1 MTKDQI
7 NRVQF
12 EGFEWIDFCNPAN
25 KILKEFAEANK
36 LNYFQVQ
43 DALQVGHLPKYE
55 IHENYKFIIMR
66 AFSAK
71 MQQRVTNINE
81 LSNKIA
87 FFYNHEKIITIHRT
101 HFSFLDKPAAA
112 DSPEHLMLMIVE
124 QMVRTYDPPARFLAE
139 ELDKMEQ
146 VIFLGRFGRVS
157 LEELY
162 YHKAHSRI
170 SRKLLHFTNH
180 VLSQISVTENH
191 TPYLQSI
198 KEGVQELMLAYEEVT
213 DDSFNLLNTYLSVGA
228 QKNNDTMRLLTIF
241 SAFFLPLTFIVGVY
255 GMNFQNMPELKWR
268 YGYFIILG
276 VMSVVV
282 IGVLIWF
289 RRKKII

>member
-1 MTKDQI
+1 
-7 NRVQF
+7 
-12 EGFEWIDFCNPAN
+12 
-25 KILKEFAEANK
+25 
-36 LNYFQVQ
+36 
-43 DALQVGHLPKYE
+43 
-55 IHENYKFIIMR
+55 
-66 AFSAK
+66 
-71 MQQRVTNINE
+71 
-81 LSNKIA
+81 
-87 FFYNHEKIITIHRT
+87 
-101 HFSFLDKPAAA
+101 
-112 DSPEHLMLMIVE
+112 
-124 QMVRTYDPPARFLAE
+124 
-139 ELDKMEQ
+139 
-146 VIFLGRFGRVS
+146 
-157 LEELY
+157 
-162 YHKAHSRI
+162 
-170 SRKLLHFTNH
+170 